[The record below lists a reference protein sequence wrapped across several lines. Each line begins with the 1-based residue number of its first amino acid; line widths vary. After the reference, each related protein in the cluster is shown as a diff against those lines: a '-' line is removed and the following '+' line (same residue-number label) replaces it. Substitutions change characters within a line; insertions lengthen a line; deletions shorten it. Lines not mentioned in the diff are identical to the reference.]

1 MKRANCIEKKS
12 GYIEVRNVFKDEFN
26 RLIKLESTQRQELIK
41 LQVLLEMYLR
51 FDEKDKALDIDKK
64 IKDLENTIVETQK
77 EKEYADIHLEWLET
91 VIKENGYE

>member
-1 MKRANCIEKKS
+1 MKRANWIEKKS